1 MSHAGSSLLGEHGKM
16 NRRSVPWP
24 GERRVDAEGE
34 LITHPPGLG
43 YVWAVLVLLTALEAA
58 NELFGIGGPPPLYEV
73 WLHDLVL
80 AAAAALVLARA
91 VYAPSTR
98 KAWAA
103 FGAAMVIWCLGSVA
117 WSIVYGGRVH
127 PPYPTF
133 ADVLWLLWY
142 PLMAAGIVYLIRFRV
157 RQFELHRWMDGI
169 AVTLLVLVAGFALVV
184 QPAADETAQARLA
197 TIVDFS
203 YPVLDVILIGAV
215 LGVYGLLGWRPDGMW
230 VLIGLG
236 IVTTSIA
243 DAAFAVQEA
252 RGVADRGHYDFVWT
266 VGALL
271 IAAAAWIRTPEDAAG
286 DERVTGMRAIALA
299 LVAEALAI
307 GIQVY
312 ALFREVGKS
321 ERVVTIV
328 VLLVASVQI
337 VLTRPRADRTQNPLP
352 APAGAGAPSAGPPP
366 RASTGSGPGRQP
378 RPDDEAI
385 PTTGWRR
392 ASDPAEPSKVASPK
406 VKMPPSEATSQ

>member
-1 MSHAGSSLLGEHGKM
+1 MSHAGSSLLRDRDGM
-16 NRRSVPWP
+16 TRRSAPRL
-24 GERRVDAEGE
+24 GDRRVDADGE
-34 LITHPPGLG
+34 LITNPPGLG
-43 YVWAVLVLLTALEAA
+43 YVWAVLALLTALEAA
-58 NELFGIGGPPPLYEV
+58 NELFGIGGPRELYEV

-103 FGAAMVIWCLGSVA
+103 FGTAMVIWCLGSVA
-117 WSIVYGGRVH
+117 WSIVYGGRAH

-133 ADVLWLLWY
+133 ADILWLLWY
-142 PLMAAGIVYLIRFRV
+142 PLMAVGIVYLIRFRV
-157 RQFELHRWMDGI
+157 RRFELHRWMDGM

-184 QPAADETAQARLA
+184 QPAADQTSQGLLA

-252 RGVADRGHYDFVWT
+252 RGVADSGHYDFVWT

-271 IAAAAWIRTPEDAAG
+271 IAAAAWIRTPDDAAG

-312 ALFREVGKS
+312 ALFHEVGKS

-328 VLLVASVQI
+328 VLLVASAQI
-337 VLTRPRADRTQNPLP
+337 VLTRPRADQSP
-352 APAGAGAPSAGPPP
+352 APSDAAEVSSAGQSP
-366 RASTGSGPGRQP
+366 RASTGSGPDQP
-378 RPDDEAI
+378 APDDEAM
-385 PTTGWRR
+385 PTTGSRNEI
-392 ASDPAEPSKVASPK
+392 DPADPSKAASPK
-406 VKMPPSEATSQ
+406 VKMPPSGATSQ